1 MFSTWRVAWIAHQ
14 LPRDPLHLLDTNILY
29 PARGTAVFSDAA
41 PLLGLMAAPLIWLGA
56 PAVYA
61 YNVMLLAAF
70 VTAAL
75 GAFLLVRE
83 LTGSAAAGIFA
94 GIVFAFSPFRF
105 EHYKHLEIV
114 WSCWIP
120 LSLWALHR
128 TIATGRW
135 LFGIL
140 TGLFIAAQV
149 FSCVY
154 LAVFLATWLVVIGIL
169 MLAFR
174 MLDVRSQAF
183 RALVAGAIIG
193 GVLVAPYGSA
203 YMGSSR
209 IVGTRSTEE
218 TQLYSAQA
226 VNYLASPPVNRLY
239 GWTAASWGQ
248 NEKALF
254 PGVTAIV
261 LAIVGLWP
269 PLCRRRLLYALAL
282 LFAFDLSRGLYGFTY
297 GPLRDTITFFQGL
310 RVAARAATMVQL
322 ALAVLGGYGIARLLG
337 VKRGTDERAV
347 PAIGAAMTAVAM
359 LLTIVEYTNRPIP
372 LTPLQTTAHGAAVV
386 AGGSTRHRDRGATD
400 SARGSAAGRGS
411 ALSVPVDV
419 PLAEDGERL
428 QRVRAAALLRADGED
443 VQVPGLGVDRL
454 AARPRRD
461 AHRHPPGAVSA
472 RRPARDGAGHG
483 GLTGLFVCGLVSRRH
498 WHRGGVSSAS
508 RAADGRDFRASRES
522 RVGATL
528 AIAWRLARA
537 VLTASRCRR
546 SRSRP
551 AGTRTRRA
559 LLTRRRREIRPAR
572 ARRRASRRRAAATRL
587 RAA

>member
-1 MFSTWRVAWIAHQ
+1 LRDEFDVGFTMTTSLPRARGLASAWTATAFFILLTIWFTWPQIRSLDSVFPHQDPMFSTWRVAWIAHQ

-29 PARGTAVFSDAA
+29 PAQATAVFSDAA

-83 LTGSAAAGIFA
+83 LTGSAAAGVFA

-105 EHYKHLEIV
+105 EHYNHLEIV

-135 LFGIL
+135 WFGIL

-154 LAVFLATWLVVIGIL
+154 LAVFLATWLAVIGVL
-169 MLAFR
+169 MLALR

-183 RALVAGAIIG
+183 RALIVGAIIG
-193 GVLVAPYGSA
+193 GVIVAPYGSA

-239 GWTAASWGQ
+239 GFTAARWGM

-282 LFAFDLSRGLYGFTY
+282 LFALDLSRGLYGFTY
-297 GPLRDTITFFQGL
+297 GPLRETITFFQGL
-310 RVAARAATMVQL
+310 RVTARAATMVQL

-337 VKRGTDERAV
+337 VKREHADANTNANAHANV
-347 PAIGAAMTAVAM
+347 STVGAAVTAVAV

-372 LTPLQTTAHGAAVV
+372 LTPLPTKPTVLQSWLASQRDIVIAELPMPRADRLPGEDPRYQFLSTFHWQKMVNGYSAFVPPRYFGLMERMFRFPDSGSIGSLRARGVTHVVIHPELWERGDPHAMVRDLTTSPDFTFVGWFPDTLGTAAVF
-386 AGGSTRHRDRGATD
+386 
-400 SARGSAAGRGS
+400 
-411 ALSVPVDV
+411 
-419 PLAEDGERL
+419 RL
-428 QRVRAAALLRADGED
+428 LPE
-443 VQVPGLGVDRL
+443 P
-454 AARPRRD
+454 
-461 AHRHPPGAVSA
+461 
-472 RRPARDGAGHG
+472 
-483 GLTGLFVCGLVSRRH
+483 
-498 WHRGGVSSAS
+498 
-508 RAADGRDFRASRES
+508 
-522 RVGATL
+522 
-528 AIAWRLARA
+528 
-537 VLTASRCRR
+537 
-546 SRSRP
+546 
-551 AGTRTRRA
+551 
-559 LLTRRRREIRPAR
+559 
-572 ARRRASRRRAAATRL
+572 
-587 RAA
+587 

>member
-1 MFSTWRVAWIAHQ
+1 MTTSAPRARWLASSWTAAALFVLLTIWFTWPQIRSLDSVVPHQDPMFSTWRVAWIAHQ

-29 PARGTAVFSDAA
+29 PAHGTAVFSDAA

-61 YNVMLLAAF
+61 YNVMLLASF

-83 LTGSAAAGIFA
+83 LTGSAAAGVFA
-94 GIVFAFSPFRF
+94 GIVFGFSPFRF
-105 EHYKHLEIV
+105 EHYNHLEIV

-154 LAVFLATWLVVIGIL
+154 LAVFLATWLVVIGVL

-183 RALVAGAIIG
+183 RALFAGIIIG
-193 GVLVAPYGSA
+193 GVLVAPYGLA

-218 TQLYSAQA
+218 TRLYSGLA
-226 VNYLASPPVNRLY
+226 VNYLASPPSNWLY
-239 GWTAASWGQ
+239 GWTSAQWGQ

-254 PGVTAIV
+254 PGVTAII

-282 LFAFDLSRGLYGFTY
+282 LFAFDMSRGLYGFTY

-310 RVAARAATMVQL
+310 RVSARAVTMMQL

-337 VKRGTDERAV
+337 VKRAKDERGGSDRSAV
-347 PAIGAAMTAVAM
+347 QVPVPVPRIGAALTAVAV

-372 LTPLQTTAHGAAVV
+372 LAPLQTRPTVLQSWLAAQRDIVIAELPMPRADRLPGEDPRYQFLSTFHWQKMVNGYSAFVPPRYLGLMERMFQFPAPAALTSLRARDVTHIVIHPEIYDREEPYAMVRRMAASPDFAFVGWFPDSIGTAAVF
-386 AGGSTRHRDRGATD
+386 
-400 SARGSAAGRGS
+400 
-411 ALSVPVDV
+411 
-419 PLAEDGERL
+419 RL
-428 QRVRAAALLRADGED
+428 LPE
-443 VQVPGLGVDRL
+443 P
-454 AARPRRD
+454 
-461 AHRHPPGAVSA
+461 
-472 RRPARDGAGHG
+472 
-483 GLTGLFVCGLVSRRH
+483 
-498 WHRGGVSSAS
+498 
-508 RAADGRDFRASRES
+508 
-522 RVGATL
+522 
-528 AIAWRLARA
+528 
-537 VLTASRCRR
+537 
-546 SRSRP
+546 
-551 AGTRTRRA
+551 
-559 LLTRRRREIRPAR
+559 
-572 ARRRASRRRAAATRL
+572 
-587 RAA
+587 

>member
-1 MFSTWRVAWIAHQ
+1 MTTTSPPRAGWLASAWTATAFFLLLTIWFTWPQIRSLDSVVPHQDPMFSTWRVAWIAHQ

-83 LTGSAAAGIFA
+83 LTGSAAAGVFA

-105 EHYKHLEIV
+105 EHYNHLEIV

-135 LFGIL
+135 WFGIL

-154 LAVFLATWLVVIGIL
+154 LAVFLATWLAVIGVL

-183 RALVAGAIIG
+183 RALVLGVLLG
-193 GVLVAPYGSA
+193 GVIVAPYGSA

-209 IVGTRSTEE
+209 VVGTRSTEE

-226 VNYLASPPVNRLY
+226 VNYLASPPINRLY
-239 GWTAASWGQ
+239 GATAARWGM

-282 LFAFDLSRGLYGFTY
+282 LFALDLSRGLYGFTY
-297 GPLRDTITFFQGL
+297 GPLRETITFFQGL

-337 VKRGTDERAV
+337 VKRAAV
-347 PAIGAAMTAVAM
+347 GVTVTAAAVVM
-359 LLTIVEYTNRPIP
+359 TIVEYTNRPIP
-372 LTPLQTTAHGAAVV
+372 LVQLPTKPTVLQSWLADQRDIVIAELPMPRADRLPGEDPRYQFLSTFHWQKMVNGYSAFVPPRYFALMERMFQFPHPSALASLRARGVTHIVIHPEIYEREEPYAMVRRMATSPDFTFVGWFPDTLGTAAVF
-386 AGGSTRHRDRGATD
+386 
-400 SARGSAAGRGS
+400 
-411 ALSVPVDV
+411 
-419 PLAEDGERL
+419 RL
-428 QRVRAAALLRADGED
+428 LPE
-443 VQVPGLGVDRL
+443 P
-454 AARPRRD
+454 
-461 AHRHPPGAVSA
+461 
-472 RRPARDGAGHG
+472 
-483 GLTGLFVCGLVSRRH
+483 
-498 WHRGGVSSAS
+498 
-508 RAADGRDFRASRES
+508 
-522 RVGATL
+522 
-528 AIAWRLARA
+528 
-537 VLTASRCRR
+537 
-546 SRSRP
+546 
-551 AGTRTRRA
+551 
-559 LLTRRRREIRPAR
+559 
-572 ARRRASRRRAAATRL
+572 
-587 RAA
+587 